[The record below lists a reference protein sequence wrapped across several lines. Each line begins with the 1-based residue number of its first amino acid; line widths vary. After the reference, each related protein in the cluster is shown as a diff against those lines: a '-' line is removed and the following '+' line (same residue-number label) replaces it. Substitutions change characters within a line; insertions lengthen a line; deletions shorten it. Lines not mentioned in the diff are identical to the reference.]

1 MLNPFQG
8 WVFNSSQPLV
18 LRGASPEATQIHPIQ
33 GWCKAM
39 SKDMSNLRNILLQ
52 SHFPVD
58 IKLVFD

>member
-1 MLNPFQG
+1 MKQKMPTPKGLNSRSMLNPFQG

-39 SKDMSNLRNILLQ
+39 SKDM
-52 SHFPVD
+52 
-58 IKLVFD
+58 